1 MLRTAAMGRYRR
13 SEPMAAE
20 QLTLRENVAM
30 EHLQKAE
37 ELGVSLAEYCRTF
50 EIDLK
55 DLYNAKQSLVRKGV
69 ITSKAKDPDEAAE
82 PTAGGEFLSVMV
94 TPPAAPVVGP
104 VCSIRHPSGLV
115 IDCAA
120 FPPAEWLT
128 ALVSGARRVPARP

>member
-1 MLRTAAMGRYRR
+1 
-13 SEPMAAE
+13 MAAE
-20 QLTLRENVAM
+20 QLTLRESVAL

-37 ELGVSLAEYCRTF
+37 ELGVSVAEYCRTF

-55 DLYNAKQSLVRKGV
+55 DLYNTKRSLVCKGA
-69 ITSKAKDPDEAAE
+69 ITAKAKDFDEAAE
-82 PTAGGEFLSVMV
+82 PNATGEFVSVVV
-94 TPPAAPVVGP
+94 TPPAAAALAVGP

-120 FPPAEWLT
+120 FPPVEWLT

>member
-1 MLRTAAMGRYRR
+1 
-13 SEPMAAE
+13 MAAE
-20 QLTLRENVAM
+20 QLTLRENVAL

-37 ELGVSLAEYCRTF
+37 ELAVSVAEYCRTF

-69 ITSKAKDPDEAAE
+69 ITAKAKDPDEAAE
-82 PTAGGEFLSVMV
+82 SSAAGEFVSVV
-94 TPPAAPVVGP
+94 VAPPATLAAGS

-115 IDCAA
+115 IDCAT

-128 ALVSGARRVPARP
+128 ALVGGVRRVPARS